1 MSARLKI
8 GVVDSGVNPAHP
20 HIGGE
25 QRIAAGA
32 GIGLYRVEP
41 GAYLDYLGHG
51 TAVCGAICSHS
62 AECTLLVAKVFDRTL
77 NTRAEAILRGIAWC
91 VEQGAD
97 AVNLSLGTHNGA
109 HAEAFVEWARR
120 VPLIAAAEALPGGLP
135 GVVTVEA
142 DASLK
147 RDEWRALGGM
157 RFAASPHP
165 RPIPGRDESDN
176 LGGVSFAVANFT
188 GLAAARYA
196 GNGGVWPWGEM
207 K

>member
-1 MSARLKI
+1 MAARLKI

-25 QRIAAGA
+25 HRIAAGA
-32 GIGLYRVEP
+32 GIGLYRIEP

-62 AECTLLVAKVFDRTL
+62 DQCQLLIAKVFDRTL
-77 NTRAEAILRGIAWC
+77 NTRAEMILRGIEWC

-97 AVNLSLGTHNGA
+97 AVNLSLGTHNPA
-109 HAEAFVEWARR
+109 HGDAFAEWASK
-120 VPLIAAAEALPGGLP
+120 VPLVAAAGALPGGLT
-135 GVVTVEA
+135 GVITIEA
-142 DASLK
+142 DASLV
-147 RDEWRALGGM
+147 RDAWRRIEGL

-165 RPIPGRDESDN
+165 RPIPGRDEADN

-188 GLAAARYA
+188 GLAAAYRQQH
-196 GNGGVWPWGEM
+196 GCWPWQEQ
-207 K
+207 

>member
-1 MSARLKI
+1 MGASLLRI

-25 QRIAAGA
+25 HRIAAGA

-62 AECTLLVAKVFDRTL
+62 AECVLLIAKVFDRTL
-77 NTRAEAILRGIAWC
+77 NTRAETILRGIEWC

-97 AVNLSLGTHNGA
+97 AVNLSLGTHNAA
-109 HAEAFVEWARR
+109 HADAFVKWAQR

-142 DASLK
+142 DAGLR
-147 RDEWRALGGM
+147 RDQWKALDGEL

-165 RPIPGRDESDN
+165 RPIPGRDEADN

-188 GLAAARYA
+188 GLAAGLYCS
-196 GNGGVWPWGEM
+196 GHGWPWM
-207 K
+207 R